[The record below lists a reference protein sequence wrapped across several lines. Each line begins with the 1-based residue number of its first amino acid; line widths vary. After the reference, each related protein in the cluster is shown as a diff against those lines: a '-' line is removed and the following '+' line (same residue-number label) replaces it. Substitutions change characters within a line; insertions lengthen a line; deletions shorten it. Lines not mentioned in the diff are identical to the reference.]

1 MVFSA
6 GWFDFIQQAD
16 QAAEFGFEI
25 RVDKGF
31 LGLKPLW
38 GLTKTTDGALQAYI
52 GLWMDVFLFGDSFVI
67 TPSFSPSF
75 IYEGRGKIL
84 YSPAEFKSQIEISYI
99 LKNESRVTLSLNHI
113 SNAGISKLNPG
124 AETISISYIIPV
136 ENVF

>member
-16 QAAEFGFEI
+16 QAAEFRFEI
-25 RVDKGF
+25 RIDKGF
-31 LGLKPLW
+31 WNIKPLW
-38 GLTKTTDGALQAYI
+38 GLTKTTDGASQAYI
-52 GLWMDVFLFGDSFVI
+52 GIWMDLNLFGDSFVI

-75 IYEGRGKIL
+75 IYEGSGKTL

-99 LKNESRVTLSLNHI
+99 FKGESRISVYLNHI

-124 AETISISYIIPV
+124 AETIGINYIIPV